1 MTQSRFDIGLEK
13 FAEIDGE
20 LGQATKENLDQISP
34 DLSRMVIEMF
44 GDVYK
49 REGLSL
55 RTRELIAISTLLAM
69 GGCEE
74 QLRMHTYAALSAGV
88 TKEEIVEILIQDI
101 NYCGIAR
108 VLNAAKVIKEVLA

>member
-13 FAEIDGE
+13 FNEIDGE

-34 DLSRMVIEMF
+34 ALSKMVIEMF

-49 REGLSL
+49 REGLPL
-55 RTRELIAISTLLAM
+55 RTREMIAVSTLLAM

-74 QLRMHTYAALSAGV
+74 QLRMHTHAALSAGV
-88 TKEEIVEILIQDI
+88 TKEELVEILIQDI
-101 NYCGIAR
+101 NYCGIVR
-108 VLNAAKVIKEVLA
+108 VLNAAKVIQEVLA

>member
-13 FAEIDGE
+13 FNEIDGE

-34 DLSRMVIEMF
+34 DLSKMVIEMF
-44 GDVYK
+44 GDVYN
-49 REGLSL
+49 RDGLSL
-55 RTRELIAISTLLAM
+55 RIRELIAVSTLLAM

-74 QLRMHTYAALSAGV
+74 QLRMHTHAALSAGV
-88 TKEEIVEILIQDI
+88 TKEELVEILIQDI

-108 VLNAAKVIKEVLA
+108 VLNAAKVIKEVLD